1 MTTLLHEMHHFD
13 LNFPGSIPS
22 KQDRSPPIQPTLPKS
37 SLVYILRVSRTRYT
51 TGRLVSICKVL
62 LRIQ

>member
-37 SLVYILRVSRTRYT
+37 SLVYHTKGEQNTLHDGSASKY
-51 TGRLVSICKVL
+51 L
-62 LRIQ
+62 